1 MDYDDR
7 KKLEHDREIDP
18 EQLDVEIVKQPDIF
32 LYWSEKYVTA
42 RSRRDRAEMQLEL
55 TKARLDGECREQ
67 PELFGLKKVTEGAVK
82 AAIECHQDVEDDE
95 NKVIEAKEDVNL
107 LEKIVTAL
115 DQKKRML
122 ELLVTL
128 HGQQFFAGPSVPRN
142 LSEQWKKYQASVEQ
156 SVTDAQKN
164 KTRVRKKNKKGDK

>member
-1 MDYDDR
+1 MKSEDV
-7 KKLEHDREIDP
+7 KKLQIDREIDP

-32 LYWSEKYVTA
+32 LYWSEKYVIA

-55 TKARLDGECREQ
+55 TRAKLDGECREQ

-82 AAIECHQDVEDDE
+82 AAIECHQDTQDALDD
-95 NKVIEAKEDVNL
+95 VIDAKEEVNL
-107 LEKIVTAL
+107 LDKIVTAL

-128 HGQQFFAGPSVPRN
+128 HGQTYFAGPSVPRN
-142 LSEQWKKYQASVEQ
+142 LGEQWKKYKDGVENSVKE
-156 SVTDAQKN
+156 AQKSRARIR
-164 KTRVRKKNKKGDK
+164 KTRKGDK